1 MSKRTLVTAALPYA
15 NGPLHL
21 GHLAGAYLPA
31 DFYVRF
37 KRMSGADVLFICGSD
52 EHGVPITI
60 AADKEGVRP
69 QDIVDR
75 YHPILQASFRKMGI
89 DFDHY
94 GRTSSPVHHRTSQDI
109 FLRMLEKG
117 QFKIKKERQLYDPE
131 AAMFLPDR
139 YVKGTCPVCA
149 NPDAYGDQ
157 CEKCGTSLSPSEL
170 IDPKSALTGRQAEW
184 RETEHWF
191 IPLGDYQP
199 WLETWLES
207 RTGWK
212 SNVMGQCKSW
222 LNAGLGD
229 RAVTRDL
236 KWGVPVPLDNAEGK
250 VLYVWFDAPIGYISS
265 TKEWAINS
273 GDPDAWKLWW
283 TDQDTDLIHFIG
295 KDNIVFHCIMFPA
308 TLHAHGDYVLPV
320 NVPANEFL
328 NLEGRKLSTSRG
340 WAVWVDEFLEHF
352 DADLLRYVMGS
363 IMPENK
369 DSDFSWKEFQ
379 QRVNGELADI
389 LGNFVFRSTSFTV
402 RYFEGKVPA
411 VSSFSDASKEAL
423 EAILVQRDKVADA
436 YDRFSFKEAISETMQ
451 LARIGNKYF
460 TDREPWKTRKTDID
474 SCAETLYVSLQL
486 CAALSVMFAP
496 IMPARMAELRAQLG
510 VASANWDDI
519 AQQMLASGSEVSE
532 GSILF
537 AKIEDAAIQARIDAL
552 IEREA
557 SLAAPASDE
566 QETPSHKPY
575 SPQRD
580 EIVYDD
586 FAKLD
591 LRVGKVLEAESVKG
605 SKKLL
610 KLNVDIGYETRTILS
625 GIAQHYTPEQVLGQK
640 VVVVANLKPRPMM
653 GTESHGM
660 ILMSEDRDGRLII
673 TTSDNEPGSTV
684 T

>member
-31 DFYVRF
+31 DFYVRY
-37 KRMSGADVLFICGSD
+37 KRMSGADILFICGSD

-109 FLRMLEKG
+109 FLKLLEKG

-139 YVKGTCPVCA
+139 YVKGTCPVCS
-149 NPDAYGDQ
+149 NPEAYGDQ

-199 WLETWLES
+199 WLESWLDT
-207 RTGWK
+207 RAGWK

-265 TKEWAINS
+265 TKEWAIKK
-273 GDPDAWKLWW
+273 GDPDAWKVWW

-308 TLHAHGDYVLPV
+308 TLHAHGDFVLPV

-340 WAVWVDEFLEHF
+340 WAVWVDEFLDHF

-402 RYFEGKVPA
+402 RYFDGKVPL
-411 VSSFSDASKEAL
+411 VNSFSGTSKQAL
-423 EAILVQRDKVADA
+423 EAITAQRDKVADA
-436 YDRFSFKEAISETMQ
+436 YNRFSFKEAISETMQ

-474 SCAETLYVSLQL
+474 SCAETLHVSLQL

-496 IMPARMAELRAQLG
+496 IMPVRMAELRSQLG
-510 VASANWDDI
+510 VGGSQWGDI
-519 AQQMLASGSEVSE
+519 TDQMLASGAEVSE

-537 AKIEDAAIQARIDAL
+537 AKIEDAAIQARINAL

-557 SLAAPASDE
+557 SLAPAPVDTEEANSD
-566 QETPSHKPY
+566 KPY
-575 SPQRD
+575 TPQRD

-591 LRVGKVLEAESVKG
+591 LRVGKVLEAESMKG

-610 KLNVDIGYETRTILS
+610 KLQVDIGYETRTILS
-625 GIAQHYTPEQVLGQK
+625 GIAQHYTPDQMLGMK
-640 VVVVANLKPRPMM
+640 VIVVANLKPRPMM

-660 ILMSEDRDGRLII
+660 ILMSEDRDGRLIV

>member
-566 QETPSHKPY
+566 QETPSDKPY
-575 SPQRD
+575 APQRD

>member
-31 DFYVRF
+31 DFYVRY
-37 KRMSGADVLFICGSD
+37 KRMSGADILFICGSD

-109 FLRMLEKG
+109 FLKLLEKG

-139 YVKGTCPVCA
+139 YVKGTCPVCS
-149 NPDAYGDQ
+149 NPEAYGDQ

-199 WLETWLES
+199 WLESWLDT
-207 RTGWK
+207 RAGWK

-265 TKEWAINS
+265 TKEWAIMK
-273 GDPDAWKLWW
+273 GDPDAWKVWW

-308 TLHAHGDYVLPV
+308 TLHAHGDFVLPV

-340 WAVWVDEFLEHF
+340 WAVWVDEFLDHF

-402 RYFEGKVPA
+402 RYFDGKVPL
-411 VSSFSDASKEAL
+411 VNSFSDTSKQAL
-423 EAILVQRDKVADA
+423 EAITAQRDKVADA
-436 YDRFSFKEAISETMQ
+436 YNRFSFKEAISETMQ

-496 IMPARMAELRAQLG
+496 IMPVRMADLRSQLG
-510 VASANWDDI
+510 VGGSQWGDI
-519 AQQMLASGSEVSE
+519 TDQMLASGAEISE

-557 SLAAPASDE
+557 SLAPAPVDTEEANSD
-566 QETPSHKPY
+566 KPY
-575 SPQRD
+575 TPQRD

-591 LRVGKVLEAESVKG
+591 LRVGKVLEAESMKG

-610 KLNVDIGYETRTILS
+610 KLQVDIGYETRTILS
-625 GIAQHYTPEQVLGQK
+625 GIAQHYTPDQMLGMK
-640 VVVVANLKPRPMM
+640 VIVVANLKPRPMM

-660 ILMSEDRDGRLII
+660 ILMSEDRDGRLIV

>member
-1 MSKRTLVTAALPYA
+1 MSKRILVTAALPYA

-37 KRMSGADVLFICGSD
+37 KRMNNVDILFICGSD

-60 AADKEGVRP
+60 AADKEGIRP

-75 YHPILQASFRKMGI
+75 YHPLLQGSFRKMGI

-94 GRTSSPVHHRTSQDI
+94 GRTSSDVHHRTSQEI
-109 FLRMLEKG
+109 FLKLHEKG
-117 QFKIKKERQLYDPE
+117 QFKVKAERQLYDPT
-131 AAMFLPDR
+131 AGMFLPDR
-139 YVKGTCPVCA
+139 YVKGTCPVCT
-149 NPDAYGDQ
+149 NPEAYGDQ

-170 IDPKSALTGRQAEW
+170 IDPKSALTGGEAEW
-184 RETEHWF
+184 RDTEHWF

-199 WLETWLES
+199 WLETWLDS
-207 RTGWK
+207 RVGWK

-236 KWGVPVPLDNAEGK
+236 KWGVPVPLNDAEGK

-265 TKEWAINS
+265 TKEWAIKN
-273 GDPDAWKLWW
+273 GDPDAWRTWW
-283 TDQDTDLIHFIG
+283 CDDQTDLIHFIG

-308 TLHAHGDYVLPV
+308 MLHAHGGFVLPL

-340 WAVWVDEFLEHF
+340 WAVWVDEFLDFF

-363 IMPENK
+363 IMPESK
-369 DSDFSWKEFQ
+369 DSDFSWKDFQ
-379 QRVNGELADI
+379 QRVNGELADV
-389 LGNFVFRSTSFTV
+389 LGNFVFRTISFTA
-402 RYFEGKVPA
+402 RYFEGKVPQ
-411 VSSFSDASKEAL
+411 VGSFSDQSQEVL
-423 EAILVQRDKVADA
+423 SAIIEQKTTVADA
-436 YDRFSFKEAISETMQ
+436 YNRYSFKEAIIETMQ

-474 SCAETLYVSLQL
+474 ACAETMYVSLQL
-486 CAALSVMFAP
+486 CSALSVMFSP
-496 IMPARMAELRAQLG
+496 IMPVRMGNLQAQLG
-510 VASANWDDI
+510 INKANWDDI
-519 AQQMLASGSEVSE
+519 SEAMLPSGAEVAE
-532 GSILF
+532 GTILF
-537 AKIEDAAIQARIDAL
+537 VKIEDVTIQARIDAL
-552 IEREA
+552 IERDTQLSTSA
-557 SLAAPASDE
+557 DAF
-566 QETPSHKPY
+566 ETVETEKPY
-575 SPQRD
+575 APQRD
-580 EIVYDD
+580 EIIYDD

-591 LRVGKVLEAESVKG
+591 LRVGVVLDAEAVKG

-610 KLNVDIGYETRTILS
+610 KLSVDIGYETRTILS
-625 GIAQHYTPEQVLGQK
+625 GIALHYTPEQMLGKK
-640 VVVVANLKPRPMM
+640 VIVVANLKPRPMM

-660 ILMSEDRDGRLII
+660 ILMSEDREGRLVI
-673 TTSDNEPGSTV
+673 TTSENEPGSPV

>member
-31 DFYVRF
+31 DFYVRY
-37 KRMSGADVLFICGSD
+37 KRMSGADILFICGSD

-109 FLRMLEKG
+109 FLKLLEKG

-139 YVKGTCPVCA
+139 YVKGTCPVCS
-149 NPDAYGDQ
+149 NPEAYGDQ

-199 WLETWLES
+199 WLESWLDT
-207 RTGWK
+207 RAGWK

-265 TKEWAINS
+265 TKEWAIKK
-273 GDPDAWKLWW
+273 GDPDAWKVWW

-308 TLHAHGDYVLPV
+308 TLHAHGDFVLPV

-340 WAVWVDEFLEHF
+340 WAVWVDEFLDHF

-402 RYFEGKVPA
+402 RYFDGKVPL
-411 VSSFSDASKEAL
+411 VNSFSDTSKQAL
-423 EAILVQRDKVADA
+423 EAITAQRDKVADA
-436 YDRFSFKEAISETMQ
+436 YNRFSFKEAISETMQ

-496 IMPARMAELRAQLG
+496 IMPVRMADLRSQLG
-510 VASANWDDI
+510 VGGSQWGDI
-519 AQQMLASGSEVSE
+519 TDQMLASGAEISE

-557 SLAAPASDE
+557 SLAPAPVDTEEANSD
-566 QETPSHKPY
+566 KPY
-575 SPQRD
+575 TPQRD

-591 LRVGKVLEAESVKG
+591 LRVGKVLEAESMKG

-610 KLNVDIGYETRTILS
+610 KLQVDIGYETRTILS
-625 GIAQHYTPEQVLGQK
+625 GIAQHYTPDQMLGMK
-640 VVVVANLKPRPMM
+640 VIVVANLKPRPMM

-660 ILMSEDRDGRLII
+660 ILMSEDRDGRLIV